1 MDPSTKADFISD
13 FCAAQQA
20 VRHGISAGRARSTS
34 TTWTIWETFT
44 IDLGIDPFLQAIE
57 DPVPIL
63 QVFAQRIRSGKLA
76 ANGNPVRARSAE
88 DYLRFV
94 AQTFLSV
101 GSPDPRLNSSGKT
114 DFRLLRMIRSW
125 KREDPPPNRVKPV
138 PVQVIRRIAFIAS
151 FATHPLIMC
160 TSDMILLAFF
170 FLLRPGEYTD
180 GSNRD
185 TNSQPFLFSSAQ
197 LFIGPRRLNFATA
210 TDAELLAATFGSLTF
225 DNQKNGVRGEVIG
238 LSTSGDPIVCPVR
251 AIARRIIHLRASGAP
266 TTAPLARCY
275 HNNKTH
281 KVTSSLITS
290 TLRASVRFLG
300 HELGFLESDISARCL
315 RAAGANALLLAKVD
329 SDIIRLIGRWRSDEM
344 LRYLHVQAAPLM
356 AQYSRRMLEAGTYT
370 LIPNQ
375 TVPMR

>member
-1 MDPSTKADFISD
+1 
-13 FCAAQQA
+13 
-20 VRHGISAGRARSTS
+20 
-34 TTWTIWETFT
+34 
-44 IDLGIDPFLQAIE
+44 
-57 DPVPIL
+57 
-63 QVFAQRIRSGKLA
+63 
-76 ANGNPVRARSAE
+76 
-88 DYLRFV
+88 
-94 AQTFLSV
+94 
-101 GSPDPRLNSSGKT
+101 
-114 DFRLLRMIRSW
+114 
-125 KREDPPPNRVKPV
+125 
-138 PVQVIRRIAFIAS
+138 
-151 FATHPLIMC
+151 
-160 TSDMILLAFF
+160 MILLAFF

-180 GSNRD
+180 GSTRD

-197 LFIGPRRLNFATA
+197 LFIGPRRLDFATA

-251 AIARRIIHLRASGAP
+251 AIARRIIHLRRVGAP
-266 TTAPLARCY
+266 TTTPLARCY

-290 TLRASVRFLG
+290 TLRDSVRFLG

-315 RAAGANALLLAKVD
+315 RAAGANALLLAKID
-329 SDIIRLIGRWRSDEM
+329 PDIIRLIGRWRSDEM

-356 AQYSRRMLEAGTYT
+356 AQYSRRMLDAGNYT